1 MKKII
6 ISCLKILKIRQGITF
21 FLPHPVHCPVLHIVT
36 HSTLLR
42 IIITYYNMQ
51 MQYTLYRLS
60 YSKQVH
66 LTS

>member
-1 MKKII
+1 
-6 ISCLKILKIRQGITF
+6 
-21 FLPHPVHCPVLHIVT
+21 
-36 HSTLLR
+36 
-42 IIITYYNMQ
+42 MQ